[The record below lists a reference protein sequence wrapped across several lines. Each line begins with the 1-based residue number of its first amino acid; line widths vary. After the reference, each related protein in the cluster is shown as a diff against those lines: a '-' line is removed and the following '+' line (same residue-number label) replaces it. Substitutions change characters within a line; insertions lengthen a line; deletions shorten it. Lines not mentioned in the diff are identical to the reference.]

1 MIVYRF
7 LDNIAV
13 ERLYEA
19 FLAGFADYQVDMR
32 TSLAEFEY
40 RLLRDGVDPTLSAG
54 CFVDDELVGF
64 TFNGKGVWQGH
75 NTVYDAGTAVLPE
88 HRGRGIATKLFEFM
102 IPMLRDRGYTQYLL
116 EVMTSN
122 ESAARLYR
130 RLGFKDSRRFA
141 VFRYKPP
148 LLTNHESTEVTIF
161 ERLVPDWA
169 LYKTFGSGYPAW
181 QNSIDAVL
189 RVDNTVAIL
198 EAHIEDRCIGYGI
211 VSESS
216 GNLFQLAVDKNCRR
230 RGVGRTLLSALQNR
244 VTYDHPI
251 KVNNVDEDLE
261 DTIAFFRAVGFDL
274 VLEQYEL
281 TLTL

>member
-7 LDNIAV
+7 LDQIPV
-13 ERLYEA
+13 ETLYEA
-19 FLAGFADYQVDMR
+19 FLAGFADYQVTMR
-32 TSLAEFEY
+32 ASLAEFEY

-54 CFVDDELVGF
+54 CFVDNQLVGF
-64 TFNGKGVWQGH
+64 TFNGKGIWQGH

-102 IPMLRDRGYTQYLL
+102 LPNLRDRGYTQYLL

-141 VFRYKPP
+141 VFRAKPNF
-148 LLTNHESTEVTIF
+148 TTRSSATIDIREVTI
-161 ERLVPDWA
+161 PNWD
-169 LYKTFGSGYPAW
+169 LYRTFWSGYPSW
-181 QNSIDAVL
+181 QNSIEAIQRTSDTSI
-189 RVDNTVAIL
+189 TV
-198 EAHIEDRCIGYGI
+198 EAHLKGSCIGYA
-211 VSESS
+211 VWSKVS
-216 GNLFQLAVDKNCRR
+216 GNLFQLAVDNNYRR
-230 RGVGRTLLSALQNR
+230 TGAGRALVSAIQDR
-244 VTYDHPI
+244 VTDDRLI
-251 KVNNVDEDLE
+251 KVTNVDEDLKE
-261 DTIAFFRAVGFDL
+261 TIAFFRAVGFDL

>member
-1 MIVYRF
+1 
-7 LDNIAV
+7 
-13 ERLYEA
+13 
-19 FLAGFADYQVDMR
+19 
-32 TSLAEFEY
+32 
-40 RLLRDGVDPTLSAG
+40 
-54 CFVDDELVGF
+54 
-64 TFNGKGVWQGH
+64 
-75 NTVYDAGTAVLPE
+75 
-88 HRGRGIATKLFEFM
+88 
-102 IPMLRDRGYTQYLL
+102 
-116 EVMTSN
+116 MTSN